1 MRLATK
7 SPVRG
12 LHYNQ
17 DFSVGELQAR
27 IKKNGMNVNTVRPF
41 GRGVLR
47 MSSFLGNLERWH
59 EEKLDLRIT
68 PTRGI

>member
-17 DFSVGELQAR
+17 DFSVGELQAW

-47 MSSFLGNLERWH
+47 MSSFLGNLER
-59 EEKLDLRIT
+59 
-68 PTRGI
+68 